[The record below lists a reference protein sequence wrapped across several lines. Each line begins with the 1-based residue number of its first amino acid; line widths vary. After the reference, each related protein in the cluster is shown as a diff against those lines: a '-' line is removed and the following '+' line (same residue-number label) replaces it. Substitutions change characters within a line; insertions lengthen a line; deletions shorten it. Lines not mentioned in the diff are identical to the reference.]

1 MKNPASAGFF
11 YIVLRKDPRVIYWR
25 NPDPE

>member
-1 MKNPASAGFF
+1 MKNPAGAGFF
-11 YIVLRKDPRVIYWR
+11 YNVIRKDSRVIYWR